1 LSAGG
6 SNFIDYRVC
15 HAIAAASAVSRTAQ
29 IVDYYAGTMLSQ

>member
-6 SNFIDYRVC
+6 SNFIDHRIC

-29 IVDYYAGTMLSQ
+29 IVDYYASAMLSQ